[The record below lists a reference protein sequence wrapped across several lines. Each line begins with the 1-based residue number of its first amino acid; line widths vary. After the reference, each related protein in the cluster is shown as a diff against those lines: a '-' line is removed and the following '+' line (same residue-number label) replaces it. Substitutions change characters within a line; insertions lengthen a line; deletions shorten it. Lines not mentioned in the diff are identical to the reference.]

1 MTLRSE
7 EVQDIIERM
16 PTRWC
21 SLAAF
26 IMFILVCV
34 LTALSFLISY
44 PDTIDG
50 EITITGVSAPVRLLS
65 SADGKLHLI
74 APTNKQIA
82 NGAIIAY
89 IENGATFKD
98 IVSLKRSLK
107 ENKIILSNTLNLGEL
122 GNAYN
127 SYVVAA
133 QHWYHLSHSK
143 RYETMRMSLEKHINA
158 SKSISEQLLQN
169 LKIKAQVR
177 KNIQEEF
184 TRDSILAK
192 QYIVT
197 NSELSKSQN
206 SYLNQIENE
215 SYLHNTLLEKEA
227 EISNSQTEIAKS
239 HIEEE
244 EQVEEAYVDMM
255 SKRNILQSELQLW
268 EKKYLIKAPMDGRL
282 DYLGFWRENVYV
294 LAGTELFSVV
304 PQRNNVIGEAFIPSV
319 GAGKVRIGQNA
330 NVKLNDY
337 PYDEF
342 GLLKGIVKSISRVT
356 NKTSAK
362 NSVTETYRVQ
372 IILPNGLTSNFG
384 NTLHLNF
391 DSKGTVEIVTKNKH
405 LIERLF
411 DNLKAITAK

>member
-192 QYIVT
+192 PYIVT

-206 SYLNQIENE
+206 TYLNQIENE

-342 GLLKGIVKSISRVT
+342 GLLKGRVKSISRVT
-356 NKTSAK
+356 NKTSTK
-362 NSVTETYRVQ
+362 KSVTETYRVQ
-372 IILPNGLTSNFG
+372 IIFPNGLTSNFG

>member
-1 MTLRSE
+1 
-7 EVQDIIERM
+7 
-16 PTRWC
+16 
-21 SLAAF
+21 
-26 IMFILVCV
+26 MFILVCV

-122 GNAYN
+122 GNIYN

-342 GLLKGIVKSISRVT
+342 GLLKGRVKSISRVT
-356 NKTSAK
+356 NKTSTK
-362 NSVTETYRVQ
+362 KSVTETYRVQ
-372 IILPNGLTSNFG
+372 IIFPNGLTSNFG

>member
-21 SLAAF
+21 ALTAF
-26 IMFILVCV
+26 IMFILVCI

-127 SYVVAA
+127 SYVVAT

-143 RYETMRMSLEKHINA
+143 RYQTMRKSLEKHINA
-158 SKSISEQLLQN
+158 SKNISEQLSQN
-169 LKIKAQVR
+169 LKIKAQVS

-304 PQRNNVIGEAFIPSV
+304 LQRNNVIGEAFIPSV

-342 GLLKGIVKSISRVT
+342 GLLKGRVKSISRVT
-356 NKTSAK
+356 NKTSTK
-362 NSVTETYRVQ
+362 KSVTETYRVQ
-372 IILPNGLTSNFG
+372 IIFPNGLTSNFG

-411 DNLKAITAK
+411 DNLKATTAK

>member
-21 SLAAF
+21 ALTAF
-26 IMFILVCV
+26 IMFILVCI

-65 SADGKLHLI
+65 GADGKLHLI

-107 ENKIILSNTLNLGEL
+107 ENKIILSDTLKLGEL

-127 SYVVAA
+127 SYVVAT
-133 QHWYHLSHSK
+133 QHRYHLSHSK
-143 RYETMRMSLEKHINA
+143 RYQTMRKSLEKHINA
-158 SKSISEQLLQN
+158 SKNISEQLSQN
-169 LKIKAQVR
+169 LKIKAQVS

-184 TRDSILAK
+184 MRDSILAK

-215 SYLHNTLLEKEA
+215 SYLRNTQLEKEA
-227 EISNSQTEIAKS
+227 EISNLQTEIAKS
-239 HIEEE
+239 HIEED
-244 EQVEEAYVDMM
+244 EQIEEAYVDMM
-255 SKRNILQSELQLW
+255 SKRSILQSELQLW
-268 EKKYLIKAPMDGRL
+268 EKKYLIKAPMSGRL

-411 DNLKAITAK
+411 DNLKATTAK

>member
-122 GNAYN
+122 GNIYN

-342 GLLKGIVKSISRVT
+342 GLLKGRVKSISRVT
-356 NKTSAK
+356 NKTSTK
-362 NSVTETYRVQ
+362 KSVTETYRVQ
-372 IILPNGLTSNFG
+372 IIFPNGLTSNFG

>member
-122 GNAYN
+122 GNIYN

-268 EKKYLIKAPMDGRL
+268 EKKYLIKAPRDGRL

-342 GLLKGIVKSISRVT
+342 GLLKGRVKSISRVT
-356 NKTSAK
+356 NKTSTK
-362 NSVTETYRVQ
+362 KSVTETYRVQ
-372 IILPNGLTSNFG
+372 IIFPNGLTSNFG

>member
-122 GNAYN
+122 GNIYN

-268 EKKYLIKAPMDGRL
+268 EKKYLIKAPMSGRL

-411 DNLKAITAK
+411 DNLKATTAK

>member
-239 HIEEE
+239 HIEED
-244 EQVEEAYVDMM
+244 EQIEEAYVDMM
-255 SKRNILQSELQLW
+255 SKRSILQSELQLW
-268 EKKYLIKAPMDGRL
+268 EKKYLIKAPMSGRL

-411 DNLKAITAK
+411 DNLKATTAK

>member
-122 GNAYN
+122 GNIYN

-268 EKKYLIKAPMDGRL
+268 EKKYLIKAPRDGRL

-342 GLLKGIVKSISRVT
+342 GLLKGRVKSISRVT
-356 NKTSAK
+356 NKTSTK
-362 NSVTETYRVQ
+362 KSVTETYRVQ
-372 IILPNGLTSNFG
+372 IIFPNGLTSNFG

-411 DNLKAITAK
+411 DNLKATTAK

>member
-65 SADGKLHLI
+65 GADGKLHLI

-143 RYETMRMSLEKHINA
+143 RYQTMRKSLEKHINA
-158 SKSISEQLLQN
+158 SKNISEQLSQN
-169 LKIKAQVR
+169 LKIKAQVS

-184 TRDSILAK
+184 MRDSILAK

-215 SYLHNTLLEKEA
+215 SYLRNTQLEKEV
-227 EISNSQTEIAKS
+227 EISNLQTEIAKS
-239 HIEEE
+239 HIEED
-244 EQVEEAYVDMM
+244 EQIEEAYVDMM
-255 SKRNILQSELQLW
+255 SKRSILQSELQLW
-268 EKKYLIKAPMDGRL
+268 EKKYLIKAPMSGRL

>member
-169 LKIKAQVR
+169 LKIMAQVR

-342 GLLKGIVKSISRVT
+342 GLLKGRVKSISRVT
-356 NKTSAK
+356 NKTSTK
-362 NSVTETYRVQ
+362 KSVTETYRVQ
-372 IILPNGLTSNFG
+372 IIFPNGLTSNFG

>member
-342 GLLKGIVKSISRVT
+342 GLLKGRVKSISRVT
-356 NKTSAK
+356 NKTSTK
-362 NSVTETYRVQ
+362 KSVTETYRVQ
-372 IILPNGLTSNFG
+372 IIFPNGLTSNFG

>member
-143 RYETMRMSLEKHINA
+143 RYETRRMSLEKHINA

-342 GLLKGIVKSISRVT
+342 GLLKGRVKSISRVT
-356 NKTSAK
+356 NKTSTK
-362 NSVTETYRVQ
+362 KSVTETYRVQ
-372 IILPNGLTSNFG
+372 IIFPNGLTSNFG

>member
-7 EVQDIIERM
+7 EVQDIIGRM

-21 SLAAF
+21 TLAAF

-158 SKSISEQLLQN
+158 SKNISEQLLQN

-342 GLLKGIVKSISRVT
+342 GLLKGRVKSISRVT
-356 NKTSAK
+356 NKTSTK
-362 NSVTETYRVQ
+362 KSVTETYRVQ
-372 IILPNGLTSNFG
+372 IIFPNGLTSNFG

>member
-1 MTLRSE
+1 M
-7 EVQDIIERM
+7 
-16 PTRWC
+16 
-21 SLAAF
+21 
-26 IMFILVCV
+26 
-34 LTALSFLISY
+34 LS
-44 PDTIDG
+44 G
-50 EITITGVSAPVRLLS
+50 
-65 SADGKLHLI
+65 ADGKLHLI

-107 ENKIILSNTLNLGEL
+107 ENKIILSDTLKLGEL

-127 SYVVAA
+127 SYVVATLFLNFCKLIVLGNA
-133 QHWYHLSHSK
+133 YNSYVVATQHWYHLSHSK
-143 RYETMRMSLEKHINA
+143 RYQTMRKSLEKHINA
-158 SKSISEQLLQN
+158 SKNISEQLSQN
-169 LKIKAQVR
+169 LKIKAQVS

-184 TRDSILAK
+184 MRDSILAK

-215 SYLHNTLLEKEA
+215 SYLRNTQLEKEV
-227 EISNSQTEIAKS
+227 EISNLQTEIAKS
-239 HIEEE
+239 HIEED
-244 EQVEEAYVDMM
+244 EQIEEAYVDMM
-255 SKRNILQSELQLW
+255 SKRSILQSELQLW
-268 EKKYLIKAPMDGRL
+268 EKKYLIKAPMSGRL

-411 DNLKAITAK
+411 DNLKATTAK

>member
-1 MTLRSE
+1 
-7 EVQDIIERM
+7 
-16 PTRWC
+16 
-21 SLAAF
+21 
-26 IMFILVCV
+26 MFILVCV

-342 GLLKGIVKSISRVT
+342 GLLKGRVKSISRVT
-356 NKTSAK
+356 NKTSTK
-362 NSVTETYRVQ
+362 KSVTETYRVQ
-372 IILPNGLTSNFG
+372 IIFPNGLTSNFG

>member
-304 PQRNNVIGEAFIPSV
+304 PQRNNVIREAFIPSV

-342 GLLKGIVKSISRVT
+342 GLLKGRVKSISRVT
-356 NKTSAK
+356 NKTSTK
-362 NSVTETYRVQ
+362 KSVTETYRVQ
-372 IILPNGLTSNFG
+372 IIFPNGLTSNFG

>member
-268 EKKYLIKAPMDGRL
+268 EKKYLIKAPMSGRL

>member
-1 MTLRSE
+1 
-7 EVQDIIERM
+7 
-16 PTRWC
+16 
-21 SLAAF
+21 
-26 IMFILVCV
+26 MFILVCV

-122 GNAYN
+122 GNIYN

-158 SKSISEQLLQN
+158 SKNISEQLLQN

-342 GLLKGIVKSISRVT
+342 GLLKGRVKSISRVT
-356 NKTSAK
+356 NKTSTK
-362 NSVTETYRVQ
+362 KSVTETYRVQ
-372 IILPNGLTSNFG
+372 IIFPNGLTSNFG

>member
-21 SLAAF
+21 ALTAF
-26 IMFILVCV
+26 IMFILVCI

-65 SADGKLHLI
+65 GADGKLHLI

-122 GNAYN
+122 GNIYN

-158 SKSISEQLLQN
+158 SKNISEQLLQN

-268 EKKYLIKAPMDGRL
+268 EKKYLIKAPMSGRL

-342 GLLKGIVKSISRVT
+342 GLLKGRVKSISRVT

>member
-356 NKTSAK
+356 NKTSTK
-362 NSVTETYRVQ
+362 KSVTETYRVQ
-372 IILPNGLTSNFG
+372 IIFPNGLTSNFG

>member
-21 SLAAF
+21 ALTAF
-26 IMFILVCV
+26 IMFILVCI

-65 SADGKLHLI
+65 GADGKLHLI

-122 GNAYN
+122 GNIYN

-372 IILPNGLTSNFG
+372 IILPKATIYDI
-384 NTLHLNF
+384 TLNIR
-391 DSKGTVEIVTKNKH
+391 D
-405 LIERLF
+405 
-411 DNLKAITAK
+411 TA

>member
-1 MTLRSE
+1 M
-7 EVQDIIERM
+7 
-16 PTRWC
+16 
-21 SLAAF
+21 
-26 IMFILVCV
+26 
-34 LTALSFLISY
+34 
-44 PDTIDG
+44 
-50 EITITGVSAPVRLLS
+50 
-65 SADGKLHLI
+65 
-74 APTNKQIA
+74 
-82 NGAIIAY
+82 
-89 IENGATFKD
+89 
-98 IVSLKRSLK
+98 
-107 ENKIILSNTLNLGEL
+107 NLGEL
-122 GNAYN
+122 GNIYN

-342 GLLKGIVKSISRVT
+342 GLLKGRVKSISRVT
-356 NKTSAK
+356 NKTSTK
-362 NSVTETYRVQ
+362 KSVTETYRVQ
-372 IILPNGLTSNFG
+372 IIFPNGLTSNFG

>member
-65 SADGKLHLI
+65 SADGKVHLI

-122 GNAYN
+122 GNIYN

-342 GLLKGIVKSISRVT
+342 GLLKGRVKSISRVT
-356 NKTSAK
+356 NKTSTK
-362 NSVTETYRVQ
+362 KSVTETYRVQ
-372 IILPNGLTSNFG
+372 IIFPNGLTSNFG

-391 DSKGTVEIVTKNKH
+391 DSKGTVEIITKNKH